1 MAIANIGSRLKFII
15 KRGRLGCDRMIVRF
29 KTSLKPL
36 STVFLLYHSGLL
48 RILKNWKN
56 YQLSSSQ
63 TNFIKHGYIEYT
75 SQVWKINIREG
86 AIKNG
91 QFRETGNIGYTRH
104 RMNTN
109 KTKNTTQK
117 TKNSNTN
124 PIKNWGMIS

>member
-1 MAIANIGSRLKFII
+1 
-15 KRGRLGCDRMIVRF
+15 
-29 KTSLKPL
+29 
-36 STVFLLYHSGLL
+36 
-48 RILKNWKN
+48 
-56 YQLSSSQ
+56 
-63 TNFIKHGYIEYT
+63 
-75 SQVWKINIREG
+75 VWKINIREG

-124 PIKNWGMIS
+124 PIKNWGMNS